1 MSPQPGDVILYPA
14 DEADGRQALSSE
26 FVVAGETLVGLG
38 KGLERYSH
46 AAIASEDEGFQYE
59 AVWPKSGHNPIDTSR
74 VYEVWDIGRPSEA
87 QRRCRLGWCRAHV
100 GDFYD
105 LPGVLT
111 AGLVKIPG
119 LYYCS
124 RYACLAIESDGV
136 TKVGDAID
144 SPNSI
149 PDYRGPGGATMVAR
163 YTPGMGPTKR

>member
-1 MSPQPGDVILYPA
+1 MHTPRPGDLILYPFV
-14 DEADGRQALSSE
+14 DGGAFSSE
-26 FVVAGETLVGLG
+26 AVAVGETLAGLG

-46 AAIASEDEGFQYE
+46 AAIVADKEGYQYE
-59 AVWPKSGHNPIDTSR
+59 AVFPKSGINPIDNTR
-74 VYEVWDIGRPSEA
+74 VVEFWDIGQPNEA

-136 TKVGDAID
+136 TKVGDSIM
-144 SPNSI
+144 SPNSL
-149 PDYRGPGGATMVAR
+149 PDYRGPGGARMVGR
-163 YTPGMGPTKR
+163 WTPGGDHA

>member
-1 MSPQPGDVILYPA
+1 MKAQPGDVILYPA

-26 FVVAGETLVGLG
+26 FVVAGETLAGLG

-59 AVWPKSGHNPIDTSR
+59 AVFPKSGHNPIDKSR
-74 VYEVWDIGRPSEA
+74 VYEVWNIGQPDPS
-87 QRRCRLGWCRAHV
+87 QRRVILGWCRAHV

-111 AGLVKIPG
+111 AGLVRIPG

-124 RYACLAIESDGV
+124 KYACLAYAEARIA
-136 TKVGDAID
+136 VGDAID

-149 PDYRGPGGATMVAR
+149 PDYRGPGGATMVLR
-163 YTPGMGPTKR
+163 FTPEGA